1 MRAREVMTKSVFTV
15 TPETTVRDVAKLLV
29 RRKVSAVPVVD
40 KAKRVIG
47 IVSEGDLLRRRELG
61 TAPRSSWWLDLI
73 SDSRAQARDFRKT
86 RATTV
91 GDVMARPVTSVE
103 PDADLIAV
111 ADILDS
117 RGVKRVPVVQAGK
130 LVGIISRGD
139 LVRALAKQAKPKKSK
154 QSDAAIGATIQR
166 RLQATSWTNNWF
178 INTSVNK
185 GAVELS
191 GLVKSD
197 DEREAVRVLIENVP
211 GVRSV
216 KNRLGINGR
225 LTHI

>member
-1 MRAREVMTKSVFTV
+1 MRASDVMTKTVYTV
-15 TPETTVRDVAKLLV
+15 TPETTVRDVARLLV
-29 RRKVSAVPVVD
+29 RKKVSAVPVVD

-61 TAPRSSWWLDLI
+61 TAPRSSWWLDFI
-73 SDSRAQARDFRKT
+73 SDSRSQARDFRKT
-86 RATTV
+86 RATKA
-91 GDVMARPVTSVE
+91 GDVMARPVTSVG
-103 PDADLIAV
+103 PDADLAAV
-111 ADILDS
+111 ADILDARS
-117 RGVKRVPVVQAGK
+117 VKRVPVVQAGK

-154 QSDAAIGATIQR
+154 QSDATIGAAIQR

-178 INTSVNK
+178 INTSVSK